1 MFGLQAQRH
10 DEECRRSQLELRKNG
25 CVGNKNS
32 GDPAGS
38 GKQNAIRRHEKKM
51 TKFSR
56 ERSGEIQVKKVAL
69 TENGLEVA
77 SQKIENGHIA
87 EQMPWPVM
95 EKHGSDELP
104 RVCIV
109 HTAFAHGQIIADET
123 RLVDVEKK
131 LCDKNREVEGD

>member
-1 MFGLQAQRH
+1 MFGLQAQRY
-10 DEECRRSQLELRKNG
+10 DEECRRSQLQLRKNG
-25 CVGNKNS
+25 RVGNKNS

-38 GKQNAIRRHEKKM
+38 GKQKTIRRHEKKM
-51 TKFSR
+51 TKFPR

-77 SQKIENGHIA
+77 SQKIENEHVT

-95 EKHGSDELP
+95 EKHGGDELP
-104 RVCIV
+104 RVCVV
-109 HTAFAHGQIIADET
+109 HAALAHGQIIADET